1 MLLDTSNMVCMLVGG
16 MKLGDG
22 RKAQERSRVHVIV
35 AVNLELQFSMD
46 GYNHVGFI
54 LYFMCV
60 YSVIHIGL
68 PVHQCTWYMYKM
80 LTGLHEQM
88 EKLTNC
94 LPHCPR
100 MNNIP

>member
-1 MLLDTSNMVCMLVGG
+1 MEGRHMRGADCMSLWQYQ
-16 MKLGDG
+16 L
-22 RKAQERSRVHVIV
+22 
-35 AVNLELQFSMD
+35 NLELQLSMD

-54 LYFMCV
+54 LYFICV
-60 YSVIHIGL
+60 YTLLYILGFLCI
-68 PVHQCTWYMYKM
+68 CTWYMYEM